1 MNNQS
6 EPRASEERDIH
17 PKQKR
22 VDALDVALAV
32 TAVATAVLLP
42 YYHALPKKD
51 AIHATNIPESYLI
64 DTPNRT
70 DLQPKTECAAFSSA
84 YVLRHLGVEADG
96 KELYKGFPR
105 KLLDGTVD
113 PRGILVLFRRMGYK
127 ASFYR
132 GNIETLK
139 KRVSLGVPVI
149 AFIKVFPDKRYA
161 HFAPVVGYDREH
173 LYLAESLKHK
183 TNSRESGYNRKLP
196 ISELEKLWRTNP
208 FYKQSYIVIEGKA

>member
-1 MNNQS
+1 MKNQF
-6 EPRASEERDIH
+6 EPQADERQIKGSV
-17 PKQKR
+17 PKK

-32 TAVATAVLLP
+32 TGLGIAALLP
-42 YYHALPKKD
+42 YYHALPTKD
-51 AIHATNIPESYLI
+51 TIRTTDRPDSFLI

-84 YVLRHLGVEADG
+84 YMLRHLGVETDG
-96 KELYKGFPR
+96 NELYKGFPR

-113 PRGILVLFRRMGYK
+113 PRGILVLFRRMGYQ

-149 AFIKVFPDKRYA
+149 AFIKVFPGKRYA

-183 TNSRESGYNRKLP
+183 TNSTANGYNRKLP

-208 FYKQSYIVIEGKA
+208 FYKQSYIVVEGKA